1 MSNDFVMCFGD
12 GCPLRA
18 RCVRARARTSGRQDY
33 FVRAPYEA
41 ARDACEHFWDVSSL
55 APKEHEIRERAY
67 MLWVAA
73 GRPVGDADAHWRAAR
88 AELEAQVAARLVD
101 ATQPL

>member
-18 RCVRARARTSGRQDY
+18 RCVRARARTAGRQDD
-33 FVRAPYEA
+33 FGRVPYEA

-55 APKEHEIRERAY
+55 APKEHEIRER
-67 MLWVAA
+67 VAHLLEQRA
-73 GRPVGDADAHWRAAR
+73 KRRLLLEQAAVQRARGHREPLRVEVRRRAHSS
-88 AELEAQVAARLVD
+88 
-101 ATQPL
+101 